1 MHFPPYT
8 KQQIVEIFT
17 KRLEES
23 NASDLFPPMS
33 IQLLAAKVSA
43 VSGDIRRAL
52 NIGNRVIEIA
62 EAEKRRNIKELDM
75 KKIESAFSDTEEQK
89 TKENGSP
96 EEDCKEIASQ
106 APAPDLSS
114 GKVQIKEV
122 LSVLNNVYG
131 TSQLDEGLDE
141 SFPLQ
146 QKILIC
152 TMLLIIKHDKNKDIT
167 TGRLQDIYRKICK
180 NLNVVPADQSEFMNL
195 CSLAETRGIIRIQK
209 KKEPR
214 FHRLFLEWDENE
226 VWDALKDK
234 QMITNILNNK
244 TVLGNKK

>member
-1 MHFPPYT
+1 
-8 KQQIVEIFT
+8 
-17 KRLEES
+17 
-23 NASDLFPPMS
+23 MS

-75 KKIESAFSDTEEQK
+75 KKIESAFNEEQK
-89 TKENGSP
+89 TKENSSP
-96 EEDCKEIASQ
+96 EEQETKESDSAAQ
-106 APAPDLSS
+106 ALPPPDLSS

-244 TVLGNKK
+244 TVLSNKK